1 MIFSS
6 LLFSMPHNLVEEKLT
21 ELIEQNCNRE
31 GSLHLACKRKRVFF
45 TSEIFIKD
53 INRGPAGTES

>member
-6 LLFSMPHNLVEEKLT
+6 LLFPMPHNLVKEKLT

-31 GSLHLACKRKRVFF
+31 GSLYLACKRKRVFSLLRF
-45 TSEIFIKD
+45 LYKI
-53 INRGPAGTES
+53 